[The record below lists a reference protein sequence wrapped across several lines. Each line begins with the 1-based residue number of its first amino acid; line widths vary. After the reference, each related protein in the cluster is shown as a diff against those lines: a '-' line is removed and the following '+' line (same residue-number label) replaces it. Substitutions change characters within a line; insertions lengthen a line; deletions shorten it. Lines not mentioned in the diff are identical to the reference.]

1 VGQTE
6 RVRSRAARA
15 LGVGMVLASVLGLGS
30 AAIGGMEPLLQFG
43 APLVLFGLLGWAAFW
58 QPYVEVSD
66 GGVTLA
72 NTLRTVGVPWPAIEE
87 VNGRYGLTLRTAYG
101 TSTAWAAQSP
111 SGRQRAGEKQSGVAQ
126 LVTDRLESLRA
137 AGHLDDRR
145 LERAGPRVSWHL
157 PLLVAIGAL
166 VLASVLLPLAA

>member
-1 VGQTE
+1 MGQTE

-15 LGVGMVLASVLGLGS
+15 VGVAMMVASALGLGS
-30 AAIGGMEPLLQFG
+30 CVTGGVEPLLQFG

-72 NTLRTVGVPWPAIEE
+72 NTLRTVEVPWPAIEG
-87 VNGRYGLTLRTAYG
+87 VSGRYGLTLRTAFG
-101 TSTAWAAQSP
+101 NRTAWAAPSP
-111 SGRQRAGEKQSGVAQ
+111 TGRQRAGEKQSGVAQ
-126 LVTDRLESLRA
+126 LVIDRLESLRS
-137 AGHLDDRR
+137 AGYLDDRR
-145 LERAGPRVSWHL
+145 LERPGPRVTWHL

-166 VLASVLLPLAA
+166 VIASVLLPLAA